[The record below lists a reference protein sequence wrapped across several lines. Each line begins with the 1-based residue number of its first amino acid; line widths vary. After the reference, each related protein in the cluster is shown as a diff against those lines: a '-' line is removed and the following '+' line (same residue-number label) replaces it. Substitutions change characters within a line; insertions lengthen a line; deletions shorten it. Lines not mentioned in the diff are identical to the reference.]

1 LDIGS
6 LYLGAVLLEEDRVE
20 ARAYREHKGDIAAAL
35 REILSDPAL
44 AGWQAAGVTGSLPEP
59 APGILDPALAVI
71 EGARFLLPG
80 CRNVFSVGGES
91 FALILYD
98 PEGRYREH
106 SVNPP
111 CASGTGSFIEQ
122 QARRLG
128 LSVEELDRKAAEH
141 RGRCPRIATR
151 CAVFAKTDIVHA
163 MQEGHSLEAVCAGLC
178 EGLAATLADSLVKG
192 RELSEP
198 VGIVGGVARNAA
210 IVAALGR
217 ALGKTVLAPAHAHL
231 AGAIGAALL
240 GREERLD
247 IEMLLRGSSRR
258 RTTRPPLPSGVPAAG
273 AAAEVKPGMDA
284 GGFDFR
290 QDGEVEVMLPAGT
303 ARAANP
309 AARGAAAAAGPLAG
323 QKAGFHYLGVDV
335 GSTSTKSVL
344 LDERGKFVGGFYT
357 ATAGRPVEAMRKLLA
372 SMHAVHGDGMEAGRL
387 AAAATTGSGRAMIR
401 ELFQAEMAID
411 EITAHARAAVHLDPA
426 VDTILEIGG
435 QDSKFTRLRDGEVYF
450 STMNYAC
457 AAGTGSF
464 IEEQALRLGVSLE
477 RFAAMASGSEAPYTS
492 DRCTVYMERDLGL
505 LLAEGWS
512 SEAVAA
518 AVLHSVRDNYL
529 SKVVGRSPLGEHI
542 VFQGATGRNPAL
554 VAAFEQRLARP
565 IHVSPFCHLTGAM
578 GAALLARE
586 AFAEARGRKSAFL
599 REAGGIELSQEA
611 CALCANRCLLTVA
624 SVEGRRAGWG
634 MKCGRE
640 YAARKRAEETPAAP
654 ERRFT
659 EAMRPLL
666 EAQPAGL
673 AQMRIGLPVALYGAS
688 LYPLWRLFL
697 TRLGFRVEASRA
709 GRSTLERGKS
719 LVNSDFCAPM
729 VAAHGHVE
737 QLVEAGVDYLFF
749 PAVINEHDPELEG
762 DLAFRKKKS
771 DDYFCYYSQYLPTIA
786 AKLTTL
792 ELGERLLSPLVFF
805 HRKSLE
811 EVARDIHAELAR
823 AFPDL
828 GLEQTLEALT
838 EARRRYDEARAAW
851 RASAAGA
858 LGAGAGAPASERTQ
872 PGRPRVVLLGRPYVV
887 FDPALNLGL
896 PRKLEELGAEVFW
909 QEELELEAFQPAY
922 ARKYLQR
929 MHWHY
934 GKQILK
940 AAEFSAATPGLYAV
954 FLTCFRCS
962 PDAFLISYVK
972 DICERY
978 GKPFLV
984 LQLDEHASDVGY
996 TTRLEAGLRSFAN
1009 HLRREPLGA
1018 AARPQPTRLR
1028 DDALQ
1033 AGDTVLVP
1041 YLDRLISRFY
1051 ADSFERAGY
1060 PAVVLRADEKALNTG
1075 YRYASGG
1082 ECLPLVSII
1091 GGAIDRLREGGL
1103 EPARTFFFM
1112 PTSCYA
1118 CNFPQF
1124 TVLAELAFR
1133 SAGLGGVKIGQINSM
1148 AMSERL
1154 PQSVAARLFESNIAA
1169 GLLYKLRYRIK
1180 PYEARAGQTLEVL
1193 ERAVEQVSA
1202 TLRGGGDLRAVLA
1215 KAVEEFRAI
1224 PRDESAGRRPRV
1236 AVLGDLYVK
1245 YSEVSNQRVLELVEG
1260 QGGELVLPSMTEYA
1274 FCYYYADTRFYGDD
1288 PRHYRLLRSIES
1300 RYEKLAEDLIGE
1312 QLEPDFAECARLM
1325 EAWRVKHFIVGETSI
1340 NLGRA
1345 LYYLEHG
1352 GAEAILHLNPMFC
1365 CPGVVTASIYRKMQE
1380 DYGVPIV
1387 DLFYEGTGNPNRILI
1402 PHLAYLRRR

>member
-1 LDIGS
+1 VRRLGLDIGS
-6 LYLGAVLLEEDRVE
+6 LYLGAVLLEGE
-20 ARAYREHKGDIAAAL
+20 AVVASAYREHKGDIAGAL
-35 REILSDPAL
+35 REMLAEPAWS
-44 AGWQAAGVTGSLPEP
+44 GYQAAGVTGSLPEP
-59 APGILDPALAVI
+59 AAGVLDPALAVI
-71 EGARFLLPG
+71 EGARRLLPG

-91 FALILYD
+91 FALIFFD
-98 PEGRYREH
+98 EQGRYREH
-106 SVNPP
+106 GVNPP

-128 LSVEELDRKAAEH
+128 LSVEELDRKAGEH
-141 RGRCPRIATR
+141 RGRRPRIATR

-163 MQEGHSLEAVCAGLC
+163 MQEGYSLEAVCAGLC

-192 RELSEP
+192 RELAEP

-210 IVAALGR
+210 VVAALGKS
-217 ALGKTVLAPAHAHL
+217 LGLTVTAPAHAHL
-231 AGAIGAALL
+231 AGAVGAALL

-247 IEMLLRGSSRR
+247 VEKLLGGASRR
-258 RTTRPPLPSGVPAAG
+258 RATRPPLPTGPAVAGV
-273 AAAEVKPGMDA
+273 AAE
-284 GGFDFR
+284 GFRFL
-290 QDGEVEVMLPAGT
+290 QDGEVEVMLRADAVSPAQSQG
-303 ARAANP
+303 RP
-309 AARGAAAAAGPLAG
+309 RGPL
-323 QKAGFHYLGVDV
+323 YLGVDV

-344 LDERGKFVGGFYT
+344 LDAEGGFAGGFYT
-357 ATAGRPVEAMRKLLA
+357 ATAGRPVEAMRRLLS
-372 SMHAVHGDGMEAGRL
+372 SMRAALADGGRL
-387 AAAATTGSGRAMIR
+387 AGAATTGSGRAMIR
-401 ELFQAEMAID
+401 ELFRAELAID

-464 IEEQALRLGVSLE
+464 IEEQARRLGVSLE
-477 RFAAMASGSEAPYTS
+477 RFAAMAAGAEAPYTS

-512 SEAVAA
+512 SQAVAA

-554 VAAFEQRLARP
+554 VAAFAQRLGRR
-565 IHVSPFCHLTGAM
+565 IHVSPFCHLTGAF

-586 AFAEARGRKSAFL
+586 AFPA
-599 REAGGIELSQEA
+599 AGGGTSDFLWESEGIQLSQEA

-624 SVEGRRAGWG
+624 SVDGRNAGWG

-640 YAARKRAEETPAAP
+640 YAARKRAEETSAAP
-654 ERRFT
+654 QRRFA

-666 EAQPAGL
+666 ETVTPARS
-673 AQMRIGLPVALYGAS
+673 AKRIGLPLALYGAS
-688 LYPLWRLFL
+688 LYPLWRFFL
-697 TRLGFRVEASRA
+697 SRLGLRVEASRP
-709 GRSTLERGKS
+709 GRLPLERGKG

-737 QLVEAGVDYLFF
+737 QLAESGVDYIFF
-749 PAVINEHDPELEG
+749 PAVINEHDPELQGE
-762 DLAFRKKKS
+762 LQFRKKTS
-771 DDYFCYYSQYLPTIA
+771 DDYFCYYSQYLPTIV

-792 ELGERLLSPLVFF
+792 ELGERLLSPLVCF
-805 HRKSLE
+805 HRQSLE
-811 EVARDIHAELAR
+811 QVARDIHAELAR

-828 GLEQTLEALT
+828 RLEETQEALAEARRLYEQARARWRSLAAATLEAGN
-838 EARRRYDEARAAW
+838 
-851 RASAAGA
+851 GA
-858 LGAGAGAPASERTQ
+858 VPGGAG
-872 PGRPRVVLLGRPYVV
+872 GRPRVVLLGRPYVV

-896 PRKLEELGAEVFW
+896 PRKLEELGAEVYW
-909 QEELELEAFQPAY
+909 QEELELEAFQPSY
-922 ARKYLQR
+922 ARQYLER

-940 AAEFSAATPGLYAV
+940 AAEYCAATPGMYTV

-1009 HLRREPLGA
+1009 HLRGA
-1018 AARPQPTRLR
+1018 AAAAPRPQPTRPR
-1028 DDALQ
+1028 DDRLEP
-1033 AGDTVLVP
+1033 GDTVLVP
-1041 YLDRLISRFY
+1041 YLDRLISRFW
-1051 ADSFERAGY
+1051 ADSFTRAGY
-1060 PAVVLRADEKALNTG
+1060 PAVVLEADEKALNTG

-1091 GGAIDRLREGGL
+1091 GGVIEKLREGGL
-1103 EPARTFFFM
+1103 DPARTFFFM

-1124 TVLAELAFR
+1124 NVLAELAFR
-1133 SAGLGGVKIGQINSM
+1133 TAGFGGVKIGQINGM
-1148 AMSERL
+1148 ALAERL
-1154 PQSVAARLFESNIAA
+1154 PQSVAARIFESNIAA
-1169 GLLYKLRYRIK
+1169 GLLYKLRYRSK
-1180 PYEARAGQTLEVL
+1180 PYERAAGQTQAVFD
-1193 ERAVEQVSA
+1193 RAVERVSA
-1202 TLRGGGDLRAVLA
+1202 AIRAGGDLRAALSA
-1215 KAVEEFRAI
+1215 GVEEFRAI

-1245 YSEVSNQRVLELVEG
+1245 YSEAANQRVLDLVES
-1260 QGGELVLPSMTEYA
+1260 QGAELVLPSMTEYA
-1274 FCYYYADTRFYGDD
+1274 FCYYYADVRFHGDD

-1300 RYEKLAEDLIGE
+1300 RYEKLAADLIGE
-1312 QLEPDFAECARLM
+1312 QLEPDFAECVRLL

-1352 GAEAILHLNPMFC
+1352 GAEAVLHLNPMFC

-1402 PHLAYLRRR
+1402 PHLAYLRGK